1 MRILYAVG
9 SWGLGHATRTLP
21 ILHALLEAGAELTV
35 VSAGRALLLLQQ
47 ELDGRCEFLAWPD
60 VPSTLGRTALEF
72 YARSAAA
79 LPRMLA
85 AMAGERARTA
95 ALLRRRRLDR
105 IVSDNRYGVQHP
117 AVPSFHLAHGLR
129 FIAPGRVRA
138 VERLLEAFNYHWF
151 ARLRRVIVP
160 DTREDRLAGDLAH
173 GLRVFP
179 PHLVAYTGIL
189 SRLRQRPLPRDLDLF
204 VTLSGPE
211 PQRTILEQIVR
222 RELAA
227 FRGRAVAALGTP
239 DRPGVERRDGCE
251 FYGYLDRAGQ
261 EEMMN
266 RARVVVARAGYST
279 IMDLAEVERP
289 AVLIPTP
296 GQTEQVYLARYHDG
310 RGAVRGVDQPR
321 FRLARDVALAA
332 QRPGV
337 RARVKTEAAVRQ
349 IVGLIL
355 AG

>member
-1 MRILYAVG
+1 
-9 SWGLGHATRTLP
+9 
-21 ILHALLEAGAELTV
+21 
-35 VSAGRALLLLQQ
+35 
-47 ELDGRCEFLAWPD
+47 
-60 VPSTLGRTALEF
+60 
-72 YARSAAA
+72 
-79 LPRMLA
+79 
-85 AMAGERARTA
+85 
-95 ALLRRRRLDR
+95 
-105 IVSDNRYGVQHP
+105 
-117 AVPSFHLAHGLR
+117 
-129 FIAPGRVRA
+129 
-138 VERLLEAFNYHWF
+138 
-151 ARLRRVIVP
+151 VP